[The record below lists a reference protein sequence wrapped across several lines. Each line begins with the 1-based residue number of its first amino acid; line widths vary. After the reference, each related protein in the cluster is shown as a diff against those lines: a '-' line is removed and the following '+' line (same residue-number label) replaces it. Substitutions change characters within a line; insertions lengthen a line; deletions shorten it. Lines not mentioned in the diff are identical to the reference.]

1 MPSQANRRPIAA
13 AIAGWADHGHGSLSQ
28 RLAYGLRR
36 LIDAGLLAPGS
47 PLPPERTLAAEL
59 AVSRSTV
66 TAALDILRGEGLL
79 TSRQGRGT
87 FVAGAAP
94 ADAGDGEAANRMAV
108 HLVEGAGGIDLAVG
122 NPADVSHLPPISI
135 DVADLLA
142 SGAGPGFQPLG
153 LPSLRAAVAERY
165 TAQGLH
171 TDPDEVHITSGAHQ
185 AISLAI
191 AALAGKRQPV
201 AAETPGYPGF
211 FDILEGL
218 GHPLAPLRADRA
230 GIVPE
235 SLADALTRGG
245 AKVVYIQAAAQ
256 NPTGLVTSPAR
267 LRALAAVADEHDA
280 IVIEDATLADLVF
293 AGRPKTDLARLCRR
307 ATVVSVGSFSKVLWA
322 GLRVGWMR
330 GPVPVMDRTLHRR
343 LALDLGPASPSQ
355 LLALGLLPHLDEIAA
370 ARRAFLADAVERGA
384 AHLRAEIP
392 GWHVNEPE
400 GGSALW
406 VDTGLR
412 DTEALVQVAH
422 RHGVHLAP
430 GSIAVEGR
438 RPDPHLR
445 ICVDRPWPLVEIG
458 IRRAGAAWR
467 DLTRGRSRIAG

>member
-1 MPSQANRRPIAA
+1 MDDHANRKPIAA
-13 AIAGWADHGHGSLSQ
+13 AIAGWADSGHGNLSQ

-36 LIDAGLLAPGS
+36 LIDAGLLAPGA

-66 TAALDILRGEGLL
+66 TAALDLLRADGVL

-87 FVAGAAP
+87 FVAGFGAR
-94 ADAGDGEAANRMAV
+94 ADDEAANRMAV

-142 SGAGPGFQPLG
+142 SGAGAGFQPLG
-153 LPSLRAAVAERY
+153 LPALRDAIAALH
-165 TAQGLH
+165 TATGLH
-171 TDPDEVHITSGAHQ
+171 TDAEEVHVTSGAHQ
-185 AISLAI
+185 AISLAVG
-191 AALAGKRQPV
+191 ALASRREPI

-218 GHPLAPLRADRA
+218 GQPLAALRADGA

-235 SLADALTRGG
+235 SLVAALTTGG
-245 AKVVYIQAAAQ
+245 ARVVYVQAAAQ
-256 NPTGLVTSPAR
+256 NPTGVVTPPSR
-267 LRALAAVADEHDA
+267 LRALAAVLDEHDA
-280 IVIEDATLADLVF
+280 VVIEDSTLAELVF
-293 AGRPKTDLARLCRR
+293 AGRPEIDLARLCRR

-322 GLRVGWMR
+322 GLRVGWLR
-330 GPVPVMDRTLHRR
+330 GPVPVVDRTLHRR
-343 LALDLGPASPSQ
+343 LALDLGPAAPSQ
-355 LLALGLLPHLDEIAA
+355 LLALGLLPHLDAIAA
-370 ARRAFLADAVERGA
+370 DRRSFLASSVERGA
-384 AHLRAEIP
+384 ALLRAEVP
-392 GWHVNEPE
+392 EWHVPVPA

-412 DTEALVQVAH
+412 DTDALVQVAH

-430 GSIAVEGR
+430 GSIAVAGR
-438 RPDPHLR
+438 QPDSHLR
-445 ICVDRPWPLVEIG
+445 ICVDRPWPIVDAG
-458 IRRAGAAWR
+458 VRRVGAAWR
-467 DLTRGRSRIAG
+467 DLTRGRRPIAG

>member
-1 MPSQANRRPIAA
+1 MDEQANRRPIAA
-13 AIAGWADHGHGSLSQ
+13 AIAGWADHGHGNLSQ

-36 LIDAGLLAPGS
+36 LIDAGLLLPGS

-59 AVSRSTV
+59 AVSRSTI
-66 TAALDILRGEGLL
+66 TAALDILRADGVL
-79 TSRQGRGT
+79 TSQQGRGT
-87 FVAGAAP
+87 FVAGLGTG
-94 ADAGDGEAANRMAV
+94 ADEEAANRMAV

-153 LPSLRAAVAERY
+153 LPTLRAAVADLH
-165 TAQGLH
+165 TAAGLH
-171 TDPDEVHITSGAHQ
+171 TDPEEVHITSGAHQ
-185 AISLAI
+185 AISLLI
-191 AALAGKRQPV
+191 TALAGRREAV

-218 GHPLAPLRADRA
+218 GHELAPLRADRA

-235 SLADALTRGG
+235 SLTAALTTGG
-245 AKVVYIQAAAQ
+245 ARVVYVPAAAQ
-256 NPTGLVTSPAR
+256 NPTGVVTAPAR
-267 LRALAAVADEHDA
+267 LRALAAVLDEHDA
-280 IVIEDATLADLVF
+280 IVIEDATLAELVF
-293 AGRPKTDLARLCRR
+293 AGRPETDLARLCRR

-330 GPVPVMDRTLHRR
+330 GAVPVIDRTLHRR
-343 LALDLGPASPSQ
+343 LALDLGPSTPSQ
-355 LLALGLLPHLDEIAA
+355 LLALGLLPHLAEIAA
-370 ARRAFLADAVERGA
+370 ARRAFLASSVERGA
-384 AHLRAEIP
+384 ARLREEIP
-392 GWHVNEPE
+392 EWDVPEPA

-412 DTEALVQVAH
+412 DTDALVQVAH

-438 RPDPHLR
+438 RPDSHLR
-445 ICVDRPWPLVEIG
+445 ICVDRPWPLVEVG
-458 IRRAGAAWR
+458 IRRIGTAWR
-467 DLTRGRSRIAG
+467 DLTRGRTRIAG

>member
-1 MPSQANRRPIAA
+1 VLEQSNRKPIAA

-36 LIDAGLLAPGS
+36 LIDAGLLAPGAT
-47 PLPPERTLAAEL
+47 LPPERTLAAEL

-66 TAALDILRGEGLL
+66 TAALDLLRSEGLL

-87 FVAGAAP
+87 FVAGAAD
-94 ADAGDGEAANRMAV
+94 ADADGEASNRMAV

-135 DVADLLA
+135 DIADLLA

-153 LPSLRAAVAERY
+153 LPSLRAAIAELY
-165 TAQGLH
+165 TVRGLH
-171 TDPDEVHITSGAHQ
+171 TGADEVHVTSGAHQ

-191 AALAGKRQPV
+191 AALAGRRQPI

-235 SLADALTRGG
+235 SLDDALTRGG
-245 AKVVYIQAAAQ
+245 ANVVYVQAAAQ
-256 NPTGLVTSPAR
+256 NPTGVVTPPAR
-267 LRALAAVADEHDA
+267 LRALAAVLDEHDA

-293 AGRPKTDLARLCRR
+293 AGRPNADLARLCRR

-330 GPVPVMDRTLHRR
+330 GPTPVMDRTLHRR

-355 LLALGLLPHLDEIAA
+355 LLALGLLPHLDTIAA
-370 ARRAFLADAVERGA
+370 ARREFLAAAVARGA

-392 GWHVNEPE
+392 EWHVPEPE

-445 ICVDRPWPLVEIG
+445 ICVDRPWPLVEVG
-458 IRRAGAAWR
+458 IRRIGAAWR
-467 DLTRGRSRIAG
+467 DLTRGRTPIAG